1 MIIPGKGRTNWLF
14 EVNEVS
20 EFVEQINLEDNFILH
35 MGSHFNSDIGVENV
49 KIEYVRYFCVILMQD
64 NINFPIFLWYNVF
77 FPKYWN
83 NL

>member
-1 MIIPGKGRTNWLF
+1 
-14 EVNEVS
+14 
-20 EFVEQINLEDNFILH
+20 

-77 FPKYWN
+77 FPNIELTYKKPSLKFGWPKPT
-83 NL
+83 